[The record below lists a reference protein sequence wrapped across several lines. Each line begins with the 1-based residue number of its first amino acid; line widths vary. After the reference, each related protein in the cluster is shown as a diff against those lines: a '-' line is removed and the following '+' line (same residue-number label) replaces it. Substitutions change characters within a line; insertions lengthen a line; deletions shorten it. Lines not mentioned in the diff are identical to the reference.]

1 MSYLE
6 KHIVDQIHDL
16 ESPLNERMTFE
27 EVMQR
32 REKKK
37 RRLLLFWPRIVVVGG
52 LFTAAGLG
60 YFVWNSSHGKINKS
74 VVIAANQSQQT
85 QKNTESKQAEEKAQ
99 KFIGTTTYKS
109 TDKTVIYNNN
119 IQAYSEKQNHA
130 ETSTEILAQTRNIIP
145 AEIVID
151 YQKVTNSDILTAI
164 SVVTQNETSAI
175 NPSENKVSNSNK
187 ITLTGEAMEPAEIP
201 GSAINKAETIAV
213 SVPKVD
219 IIPVSNFNNE
229 APTNAPVLEEIT
241 SRITATSVT
250 AAEISSVSE
259 VEQQAEAN
267 HWINIEAL
275 LALTHGKGL
284 QMFEIPDPL
293 SESDFKAVFV
303 DLEDE
308 ELNHYFKPGN
318 FDSPYHLE
326 LSVGTGSRVL
336 TNFDETL
343 PLSVLG
349 NQYNAHYQ
357 LSVLKDLSNGI
368 QIAVG
373 ASYGE
378 WEGNGQW
385 QKREWNSYTV
395 RDSSV
400 LIGFPNPND
409 RQVIYFDSTVNE
421 LTTTQGGINYQI
433 TKISLPIGF
442 RKLMYLGKT
451 PFRVAMQISPG
462 RTIKSTGYYFSDF
475 EFHSIDNQRLTTMD
489 MKIALGPSISI
500 NRNFTVVLEPNANM
514 QMFHDSRTQR
524 VHSKSFYGFGF
535 SLIRHFN

>member
-1 MSYLE
+1 MSYLK
-6 KHIVDQIHDL
+6 KHIVNQIHDL

-37 RRLLLFWPRIVVVGG
+37 RRLLLFWPRIVIVGG

-60 YFVWNSSHGKINKS
+60 YFAWNSAHSKVKKSIVIAENHSKSSQKIQYQKQVEDKVENTIQSTKDNSEKS
-74 VVIAANQSQQT
+74 V
-85 QKNTESKQAEEKAQ
+85 
-99 KFIGTTTYKS
+99 
-109 TDKTVIYNNN
+109 TDKDNSVIQITKKLVKRPTAVNTVLFSQEASRSMGKKSQETMDEEVAAIISEGYNSVLATSEVKN
-119 IQAYSEKQNHA
+119 IINPTEEILSQSLELISAEIIVEK
-130 ETSTEILAQTRNIIP
+130 ETEINRWL
-145 AEIVID
+145 D
-151 YQKVTNSDILTAI
+151 
-164 SVVTQNETSAI
+164 
-175 NPSENKVSNSNK
+175 
-187 ITLTGEAMEPAEIP
+187 
-201 GSAINKAETIAV
+201 
-213 SVPKVD
+213 
-219 IIPVSNFNNE
+219 
-229 APTNAPVLEEIT
+229 
-241 SRITATSVT
+241 
-250 AAEISSVSE
+250 
-259 VEQQAEAN
+259 
-267 HWINIEAL
+267 IEAL

-293 SESDFKAVFV
+293 SQSEFEAVFV
-303 DLEDE
+303 DLEED
-308 ELNHYFKPGN
+308 ELNRYFKPGN

-357 LSVLKDLSNGI
+357 LSLLKDVSNGI
-368 QIAVG
+368 QLALG
-373 ASYGE
+373 MSYGE

-421 LTTTQGGINYQI
+421 LTTTQGGIKYQI
-433 TKISLPIGF
+433 TKISIPIGF

-462 RTIKSTGYYFSDF
+462 RTIKSSGYYFSDF

-489 MKIALGPSISI
+489 MKVAMGPSINI

-514 QMFHDSRTQR
+514 QMFHDSRTNR
-524 VHSKSFYGFGF
+524 IHSKSFYGFGF

>member
-1 MSYLE
+1 MSYLK

-16 ESPLNERMTFE
+16 ESPLNARMTFE

-60 YFVWNSSHGKINKS
+60 YFAWNSSHGKVKQS
-74 VVIAANQSQQT
+74 VVIAANHVQQPRNSSAEKQVGDRVKLNSQLNVEKPENKIAEKVTKKILNPIPNPISAIPEITIAQYNTLQSQ
-85 QKNTESKQAEEKAQ
+85 NAISKPLE
-99 KFIGTTTYKS
+99 TKS
-109 TDKTVIYNNN
+109 
-119 IQAYSEKQNHA
+119 
-130 ETSTEILAQTRNIIP
+130 EILEVTRNIIP
-145 AEIVID
+145 EGLINEI
-151 YQKVTNSDILTAI
+151 QQVTK
-164 SVVTQNETSAI
+164 
-175 NPSENKVSNSNK
+175 SE
-187 ITLTGEAMEPAEIP
+187 
-201 GSAINKAETIAV
+201 
-213 SVPKVD
+213 
-219 IIPVSNFNNE
+219 II
-229 APTNAPVLEEIT
+229 
-241 SRITATSVT
+241 
-250 AAEISSVSE
+250 AEISAVKNEQILNSITPEAINAATTNPETPANPIETSESVIDLMVSQKE
-259 VEQQAEAN
+259 INSAMDAEFQTDAN
-267 HWINIEAL
+267 RWLNIEAL

-284 QMFEIPDPL
+284 DMFEIPNPL
-293 SESDFKAVFV
+293 SKSDFEAIFV
-303 DLEDE
+303 DLEDD
-308 ELNHYFKPGN
+308 ELNNYFKPGN

-336 TNFDETL
+336 TNFDQTL

-357 LSVLKDLSNGI
+357 LSLLKDLSNGI
-368 QIAVG
+368 QLAVG
-373 ASYGE
+373 MSYGE

-421 LTTTQGGINYQI
+421 LTTTQGGIKYQI
-433 TKISLPIGF
+433 TKISIPIGF

-475 EFHSIDNQRLTTMD
+475 EFHSIDNQRLNTMD
-489 MKIALGPSISI
+489 MKVALGPSISI
-500 NRNFTVVLEPNANM
+500 NRNFTVILEPNANM
-514 QMFHDSRTQR
+514 QMFHDSRTNR
-524 VHSKSFYGFGF
+524 IHSKSFYGFGF

>member
-1 MSYLE
+1 MSYLK
-6 KHIVDQIHDL
+6 KHIVNQIHDL

-37 RRLLLFWPRIVVVGG
+37 RRLLLFWPRIVIVGG

-60 YFVWNSSHGKINKS
+60 YFAWNSAHSKVKKSIVIAENHSKSSQKIQYQKQVEDKVENTIQSTKDNSEKS
-74 VVIAANQSQQT
+74 V
-85 QKNTESKQAEEKAQ
+85 
-99 KFIGTTTYKS
+99 
-109 TDKTVIYNNN
+109 TDKDNSVIQITKKLVKRPTAVNTVLFSQEASRSMGKKSQETMDEEVAAIISEGYNSVLATSEVKN
-119 IQAYSEKQNHA
+119 IINPTEEILSQSLELISAEVAKVNQPITTIGILTQISAVTKNEKDVA
-130 ETSTEILAQTRNIIP
+130 VIESASSTPETSSLFVEKSAEIIVEKETEINLWL
-145 AEIVID
+145 D
-151 YQKVTNSDILTAI
+151 
-164 SVVTQNETSAI
+164 
-175 NPSENKVSNSNK
+175 
-187 ITLTGEAMEPAEIP
+187 
-201 GSAINKAETIAV
+201 
-213 SVPKVD
+213 
-219 IIPVSNFNNE
+219 
-229 APTNAPVLEEIT
+229 
-241 SRITATSVT
+241 
-250 AAEISSVSE
+250 
-259 VEQQAEAN
+259 
-267 HWINIEAL
+267 IEAL

-293 SESDFKAVFV
+293 SQSEFEAVFV
-303 DLEDE
+303 DFEEDE
-308 ELNHYFKPGN
+308 LNRYFKPGN

-357 LSVLKDLSNGI
+357 LSLLKDVSNGI
-368 QIAVG
+368 QLALG
-373 ASYGE
+373 MSYGE

-421 LTTTQGGINYQI
+421 LTTTQGGIKYQI
-433 TKISLPIGF
+433 TKISIPIGF

-462 RTIKSTGYYFSDF
+462 RTIKSSGYYFSDF

-489 MKIALGPSISI
+489 MKVAMGPSINI

-514 QMFHDSRTQR
+514 QMFHDSRTNR
-524 VHSKSFYGFGF
+524 IHSKSFYGFGF

>member
-1 MSYLE
+1 MSYL
-6 KHIVDQIHDL
+6 KKQIVDQIHDL
-16 ESPLNERMTFE
+16 ESPLNARMTFE

-60 YFVWNSSHGKINKS
+60 YFAWSSSHGKVKQSI
-74 VVIAANQSQQT
+74 VIAENQKGLA
-85 QKNTESKQAEEKAQ
+85 QKSNVKEQPEVKDVNADNDSYAKNDYSAKPVADAEPASKQSFEKLVKQSAETNSAIFSQKSLEKSIILAEITAVENREILETAIEIPKSMVEVPVTIEKANLSIVETPISIVETPITKVESPLPEVEIPQ
-99 KFIGTTTYKS
+99 TTDET
-109 TDKTVIYNNN
+109 IAG
-119 IQAYSEKQNHA
+119 IILEKQN
-130 ETSTEILAQTRNIIP
+130 E
-145 AEIVID
+145 
-151 YQKVTNSDILTAI
+151 
-164 SVVTQNETSAI
+164 
-175 NPSENKVSNSNK
+175 SNRW
-187 ITLTGEAMEPAEIP
+187 L
-201 GSAINKAETIAV
+201 
-213 SVPKVD
+213 D
-219 IIPVSNFNNE
+219 
-229 APTNAPVLEEIT
+229 
-241 SRITATSVT
+241 
-250 AAEISSVSE
+250 
-259 VEQQAEAN
+259 
-267 HWINIEAL
+267 IEAL

-293 SESDFKAVFV
+293 SKSDFEVVFV
-303 DLEDE
+303 DLEED
-308 ELNHYFKPGN
+308 ELNRYFRPGN
-318 FDSPYHLE
+318 FESPYHLE

-357 LSVLKDLSNGI
+357 LSLLKDMSNGI
-368 QIAVG
+368 QLAVG
-373 ASYGE
+373 MSYGE

-421 LTTTQGGINYQI
+421 LTTTQGGIKYQI
-433 TKISLPIGF
+433 TKISIPIGF

-462 RTIKSTGYYFSDF
+462 KTIKSSGYYFSDF
-475 EFHSIDNQRLTTMD
+475 EFHSIENQRLTTMD
-489 MKIALGPSISI
+489 MKVALGPSISI

-514 QMFHDSRTQR
+514 QMFHDSRTNR
-524 VHSKSFYGFGF
+524 IHSKSFYGFGF

>member
-1 MSYLE
+1 MSYLK
-6 KHIVDQIHDL
+6 KHIVNQIHDL

-37 RRLLLFWPRIVVVGG
+37 RRLLLFWPRIVIVGG

-60 YFVWNSSHGKINKS
+60 YFAWNSAHSKVKKSIVIAENHSKSSQKIQYQKQVEDKVENTIQSTKDNSEKS
-74 VVIAANQSQQT
+74 V
-85 QKNTESKQAEEKAQ
+85 
-99 KFIGTTTYKS
+99 
-109 TDKTVIYNNN
+109 TDKDNSVIQITKKLVKRPTAVNTVLFSQEASRSMGKKSQETMDEEVAAIISEGYNSVLVTSEVKN
-119 IQAYSEKQNHA
+119 IINPTEEILSQSLELISAEIIVEK
-130 ETSTEILAQTRNIIP
+130 ETEINRWL
-145 AEIVID
+145 D
-151 YQKVTNSDILTAI
+151 
-164 SVVTQNETSAI
+164 
-175 NPSENKVSNSNK
+175 
-187 ITLTGEAMEPAEIP
+187 
-201 GSAINKAETIAV
+201 
-213 SVPKVD
+213 
-219 IIPVSNFNNE
+219 
-229 APTNAPVLEEIT
+229 
-241 SRITATSVT
+241 
-250 AAEISSVSE
+250 
-259 VEQQAEAN
+259 
-267 HWINIEAL
+267 IEAL

-293 SESDFKAVFV
+293 SQSEFEAVFV
-303 DLEDE
+303 DLEED
-308 ELNHYFKPGN
+308 ELNRYFKPGN

-357 LSVLKDLSNGI
+357 LSLLKDVSNGI
-368 QIAVG
+368 QLALG
-373 ASYGE
+373 MSYGE

-421 LTTTQGGINYQI
+421 LTTTQGGIKYQI
-433 TKISLPIGF
+433 TKISIPIGF

-462 RTIKSTGYYFSDF
+462 RTMKSSGYYFSDF

-489 MKIALGPSISI
+489 MKVAMGPSINI

-514 QMFHDSRTQR
+514 QMFHDSRTNR
-524 VHSKSFYGFGF
+524 IHSKSFYGFGF

>member
-1 MSYLE
+1 MSYLK
-6 KHIVDQIHDL
+6 KHIVKQIHDL

-37 RRLLLFWPRIVVVGG
+37 RRLLLFWPRIVIVGG

-60 YFVWNSSHGKINKS
+60 YFAWNSAHSKVKKSIVIAENHSKSSQKIQYQKQVEDKVENTIQSTKDNSEKS
-74 VVIAANQSQQT
+74 V
-85 QKNTESKQAEEKAQ
+85 
-99 KFIGTTTYKS
+99 
-109 TDKTVIYNNN
+109 TDKDNSVIQITKKLVKRPTAVNTVLFSQEASRSMGKKSQETMDEEVAAIISEGYNSVLATSEVKN
-119 IQAYSEKQNHA
+119 IINPTEEILSQSLELISAEIIVEK
-130 ETSTEILAQTRNIIP
+130 ETEINRWL
-145 AEIVID
+145 D
-151 YQKVTNSDILTAI
+151 
-164 SVVTQNETSAI
+164 
-175 NPSENKVSNSNK
+175 
-187 ITLTGEAMEPAEIP
+187 
-201 GSAINKAETIAV
+201 
-213 SVPKVD
+213 
-219 IIPVSNFNNE
+219 
-229 APTNAPVLEEIT
+229 
-241 SRITATSVT
+241 
-250 AAEISSVSE
+250 
-259 VEQQAEAN
+259 
-267 HWINIEAL
+267 IEAL

-293 SESDFKAVFV
+293 SQSEFEAVFV
-303 DLEDE
+303 DLEED
-308 ELNHYFKPGN
+308 ELNRYFKPGN

-357 LSVLKDLSNGI
+357 LSLLKDVSNGI
-368 QIAVG
+368 QLALG
-373 ASYGE
+373 MSYGE

-421 LTTTQGGINYQI
+421 LTTTQGGIKYQI
-433 TKISLPIGF
+433 TKISIPIGF

-462 RTIKSTGYYFSDF
+462 RTMKSSGYYFSDF

-489 MKIALGPSISI
+489 MKVAMGPSINI

-514 QMFHDSRTQR
+514 QMFHDSRTNR
-524 VHSKSFYGFGF
+524 IHSKSFYGFGF